1 MGRGIGSKSLI
12 VHPFCVMLL
21 LLQQR
26 GATAFIARAPLRRT
40 NTAAAAA
47 AAAAAAS
54 AVRAFSSR
62 TPPLRTTVGGAPR
75 RWLAASAYRG
85 PMQAFVEEAVAEEF
99 APEHLEVLNES
110 HGRAEDESH
119 FKVVVV
125 SDRFEGQRPLQRHRA
140 VNAAIVKRS
149 PTEDGALPFHSLT
162 IVAKTPAQW
171 SEDASVPDSPQCA
184 GGDGSGLLR

>member
-12 VHPFCVMLL
+12 VHPFCVMLLL

-110 HGRAEDESH
+110 HGRPRKRCHEERQASA
-119 FKVVVV
+119 FA
-125 SDRFEGQRPLQRHRA
+125 S
-140 VNAAIVKRS
+140 NAGRIPTSKR
-149 PTEDGALPFHSLT
+149 L
-162 IVAKTPAQW
+162 
-171 SEDASVPDSPQCA
+171 AS
-184 GGDGSGLLR
+184 